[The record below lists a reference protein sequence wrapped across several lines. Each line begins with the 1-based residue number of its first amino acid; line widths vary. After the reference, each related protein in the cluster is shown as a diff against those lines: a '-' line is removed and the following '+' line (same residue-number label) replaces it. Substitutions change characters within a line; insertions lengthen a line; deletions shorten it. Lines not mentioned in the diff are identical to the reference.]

1 MNPILTAIRR
11 FALHPLNLIVVIWVA
26 AVLSRLIK
34 NGTVYG
40 LNYNLFQPDG
50 ALYHAYTLHLQG
62 YSWEE
67 SARLVNMFFRE
78 QIGISYLGQ
87 TIAPTVQNVIFT
99 RPLLSLMSLP
109 FVFLFG
115 QYGMLAIPIL
125 SFLTIGIVL
134 LKIGEK
140 VAKPYIAVTIFFV
153 LSLSTSIN
161 RWMISDLTDGLLVA
175 LIAITYFLIYNS
187 HMNASLVVVV
197 LLALL
202 TRPSGPLLVALLLPF
217 ALANRKISL
226 YIAILLS
233 VCGTVALTII
243 SPEAAGTQTS
253 GEYTVDQRIQDFT
266 IHAVKVVVVEFGQL
280 FVMDRVLFFFIGT
293 AMIIAILTLRN
304 AYSQS
309 FLALVIACFAMG
321 AWNGALGV
329 NFRYQ
334 LPLIF
339 AGAFVILIH
348 FDEIEN
354 RVSKLAQ
361 TQIQKTR

>member
-1 MNPILTAIRR
+1 MNLGLMSIRR
-11 FALHPLNLIVVIWVA
+11 FAVHPLNLIIVTWAA

-62 YSWEE
+62 YSWED
-67 SARLVNMFFRE
+67 SARLVNMFFQE

-109 FVFLFG
+109 FVLVFG
-115 QYGMLAIPIL
+115 QHGMLGIPII
-125 SFLTIGIVL
+125 SFLVVGIVL

-140 VAKPYIAVTIFFV
+140 IGKPYIAVSLFFL
-153 LSLSTSIN
+153 LSLSTSVN

-175 LIAITYFLIYNS
+175 LIAIIFFLIFNG
-187 HMNASLVVVV
+187 HMNSSLLVFVV
-197 LLALL
+197 LALL
-202 TRPSGPLLVALLLPF
+202 TRPSGPILVALLLPF
-217 ALANRKISL
+217 ALAFRKISL
-226 YIAILLS
+226 YFAVVLS
-233 VCGTVALTII
+233 VCGTVTLALI

-253 GEYTVDQRIQDFT
+253 GEYTVYQRIQDFAF
-266 IHAVKVVVVEFGQL
+266 HAVKVVVVEFGQL
-280 FVMDRVLFFFIGT
+280 FVMDRVLFLFIV
-293 AMIIAILTLRN
+293 ASMIFACLTLRN
-304 AYSQS
+304 VYSQS

-339 AGAFVILIH
+339 AGGIVILMN
-348 FDEIEN
+348 FDEIEI
-354 RVSKLAQ
+354 RARKLVQ
-361 TQIQKTR
+361 TQIQKTK